1 MPRKKNFK
9 VEDVLQKALGLFWE
23 KGFHAT
29 SMDDLVHTLGIN
41 RASMYDT
48 FGSKEALFN
57 KTIELYKVQEKERL
71 INFFRQQSG
80 VKQGFYNLFQ
90 QVAATS
96 NAHRSVGCFVINTIT
111 ELLPE
116 HQNQIPALVDF
127 QQEVEG
133 LFVEFIDWGKSRNE
147 IDVLK
152 NTAAL
157 ATALFAQYSGYQV
170 LVKVNTNPEILHN
183 SIPANLSVLD

>member
-9 VEDVLQKALGLFWE
+9 VEEVLQKALFLFWE
-23 KGFHAT
+23 KGYNAT

-48 FGSKEALFN
+48 FGSKEGLFN
-57 KTIELYKVQEKERL
+57 KALELYKSQEKERL
-71 INFFRQQSG
+71 IQFFRQQSG
-80 VKQGFYNLFQ
+80 VKQGFYGLFEQVVNSNLQ
-90 QVAATS
+90 HAK
-96 NAHRSVGCFVINTIT
+96 GCFIVNTIT

-116 HQNQIPALVDF
+116 HAHQIPALVDY

-133 LFVEFIDWGKSRNE
+133 LFAEFIDWGKSRNE
-147 IDVLK
+147 ISGAK

-157 ATALFAQYSGYQV
+157 ATSLYTFYCGLQV
-170 LVKVNTNPEILHN
+170 LVKIAAKPEALQA
-183 SIPANLSVLD
+183 SVSANLLILD